1 MAGSTNDIE
10 QAVRRPRIGVFP
22 SSTPC
27 VLFYVVGALATV
39 GIATSVAVG
48 LSVRVPVARL
58 DLALAIA
65 LFAASQLARVY
76 HRVRGEAIMLA
87 WGEVGIVAVLC
98 VVPAV
103 WLPPVVAVGALIGHG
118 FRLVGATPIV
128 RARALY
134 TMCVLTVGGLA
145 AGLATTLT
153 AEPTTTLRVTPSDP
167 SALLVLLLAAGAYYA
182 TTSGLSATWAATTT
196 DNPLAIVW
204 GSAVRAKRFMLAIA
218 VPVAVVI
225 AFVAASGPAA
235 LAALVPVLG
244 LTHLTY
250 VHRRR
255 IVDERRMWSSLAD
268 GLRGLNQLD
277 EASVA
282 TAALRGALDIFGPA
296 EAELT
301 WRGPGRP
308 VKRYAM
314 RGNEPP
320 PGSEQD
326 QPASDDGA
334 VPPARLSGPVGL
346 HAQRALTVGG
356 EQMGELHLRFR
367 PALPLTSA
375 DELAFSTFADA
386 VASALH
392 DAGTHRRLQDL
403 AARSAFDAVNDP
415 LTGLCTRSTLVARG
429 NAELRR
435 GDGNR
440 TVSLVLFDVDGFRAV
455 NETLNYDAGDHLLR
469 QLGRR
474 LAERRRD
481 GELLGRLGGD
491 EFALLMVDD
500 AVPRTDPVARARELA
515 AALAVPVEVAGV
527 TLAVEA
533 SAGVV
538 TAEANTSEV
547 AELLRRADVALHTAK
562 STGSRVVRYDAV
574 AGGSSRDRPAL
585 LAELRDALATP
596 DQLGLHLQLTVDL
609 RSAVPVSAEA
619 LTRWQHPRRGLLL
632 PAEFVPALEY
642 SELASGF
649 TLHVVDLALRVAA
662 QWSTHGVDLPI
673 SVNLCARCIVNPQL
687 SELIQDRL
695 DRHRV
700 APDRLILEM
709 SESVLDRDGSLVR
722 RVIEDLRASGV
733 QVSVDDFGTGSA
745 SLSFL
750 TRFAVD
756 EVKIDRSF
764 VAGMTE
770 SAETAA
776 IVRTTVDLAKD
787 LGLRVVAAGVER
799 TEQRDALLE
808 LGVHIGQGYLFHRP
822 VETGQAT
829 SIILAAPGR

>member
-1 MAGSTNDIE
+1 
-10 QAVRRPRIGVFP
+10 
-22 SSTPC
+22 
-27 VLFYVVGALATV
+27 
-39 GIATSVAVG
+39 
-48 LSVRVPVARL
+48 
-58 DLALAIA
+58 
-65 LFAASQLARVY
+65 
-76 HRVRGEAIMLA
+76 
-87 WGEVGIVAVLC
+87 
-98 VVPAV
+98 
-103 WLPPVVAVGALIGHG
+103 
-118 FRLVGATPIV
+118 
-128 RARALY
+128 
-134 TMCVLTVGGLA
+134 
-145 AGLATTLT
+145 
-153 AEPTTTLRVTPSDP
+153 
-167 SALLVLLLAAGAYYA
+167 
-182 TTSGLSATWAATTT
+182 
-196 DNPLAIVW
+196 
-204 GSAVRAKRFMLAIA
+204 MLAIA
-218 VPVAVVI
+218 VPVGVVI

-235 LAALVPVLG
+235 MAALVPVLG
-244 LTHLTY
+244 LIHLTY

-255 IVDERRMWSSLAD
+255 TVDERRMWSALAD

-320 PGSEQD
+320 PDSEHE
-326 QPASDDGA
+326 GA
-334 VPPARLSGPVGL
+334 VPAARLSGPVGL

-367 PALPLTSA
+367 PALPMTNA

-403 AARSAFDAVNDP
+403 AARSAFDAVHDP
-415 LTGLCTRSTLVARG
+415 LTGLCTRSTLIARG
-429 NAELRR
+429 NAELSR

-469 QLGRR
+469 LLGRR

-500 AVPRTDPVARARELA
+500 AVPRTDPVGRARELA

-538 TAEANTSEV
+538 TAEATTSEV

-574 AGGSSRDRPAL
+574 PGGPSRDRPAL

-596 DQLGLHLQLTVDL
+596 DQLGLHLQPTVDL

-619 LTRWQHPRRGLLL
+619 LARWQHPRRGLLL
-632 PAEFVPALEY
+632 PAEFVPAIEY

-687 SELIQDRL
+687 AEQIQDRL

-700 APDRLILEM
+700 ASDRLILEM
-709 SESVLDRDGSLVR
+709 SESVLDRDESLVR
-722 RVIEDLRASGV
+722 RVIGDLRASGV

-799 TEQRDALLE
+799 TDQREALLD
-808 LGVHIGQGYLFHRP
+808 LGVTVGQGFLFHRP
-822 VETGQAT
+822 VPLPEAT
-829 SIILAAPGR
+829 AIVRGPH